1 MARSQSKTMRLL
13 AVMLL
18 GLVTMVVHPSA
29 AAAPAA
35 GIGAQAVVMPADPPP
50 SPAPSCTSLG
60 GCERG

>member
-1 MARSQSKTMRLL
+1 MRLL

-50 SPAPSCTSLG
+50 PPPLAVLPWEVVNG
-60 GCERG
+60 AEVV